1 MPISSWSGWACP
13 ARSAGS
19 WRTGTSPRG
28 RRSRT
33 WGGCLDY
40 IAGTQALAPR
50 WMGALGVEWL
60 FRLARDPRR
69 LAARYLLEPLQ
80 LLRIVLSGR
89 SRAKRTPGPCDSPR
103 PSGRVS
109 TGVGPH

>member
-89 SRAKRTPGPCDSPR
+89 SSAKRTPGPCDSPR